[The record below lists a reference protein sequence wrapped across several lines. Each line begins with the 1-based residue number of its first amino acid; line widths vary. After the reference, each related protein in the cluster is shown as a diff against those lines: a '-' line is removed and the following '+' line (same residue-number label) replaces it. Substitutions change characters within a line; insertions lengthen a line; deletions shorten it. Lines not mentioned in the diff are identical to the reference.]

1 VPMLREGKPIGTIN
15 VHKGDPEPFSES
27 QIALLQTFAA
37 QAVIAIE
44 NVRLFTEL
52 QQKNGALTQAHAQVS
67 EALEQQTATAEI
79 LRVISSSPTDGQPVF
94 DVIVESACRLCDAV
108 FANAVQF
115 DGELMHNMAHYGF
128 SPEGLDILMRAFPR
142 APTGESMS
150 GRAILDGAVV
160 QSEDM
165 STDEGTAL
173 SHQLSRVLG
182 SHAYLSVASNQA
194 RLHRITTD
202 SNDWDRLCGLLHSQ
216 DGRRS
221 PRHDDVD
228 VETDEFGDERAICSW
243 LGRYPVFEDDILG
256 WDVTVFA

>member
-1 VPMLREGKPIGTIN
+1 MRGKERPTRRSAKPAKAKVEAKLFVSRKAPKSGT
-15 VHKGDPEPFSES
+15 
-27 QIALLQTFAA
+27 AR
-37 QAVIAIE
+37 
-44 NVRLFTEL
+44 VRDLEKSL
-52 QQKNGALTQAHAQVS
+52 A
-67 EALEQQTATAEI
+67 EALEQQTATSEI
-79 LRVISSSPTDGQPVF
+79 LRVISSSPADGQPVF

-128 SPEGLDILMRAFPR
+128 SPEGRDILMRAFPR
-142 APTGESMS
+142 APTRESMS
-150 GRAILDGAVV
+150 GRAILEGAVV